1 MKLEEPDRVPIG
13 ELDYD
18 QRLLSNATGIPVEQV
33 FPDEGVGDLRMRK
46 IRNRVEALSTLIEKL
61 YMDFVPV
68 GEVSPIGWR
77 PRMIDENTWVDEWGA
92 KWRYRDGIKWYV
104 GGALKGAE
112 DFQSLE
118 FPDPHAPGRMDEA
131 ERLVK
136 RFKGK
141 RALFGGLVGQK
152 IPHLARGLDGYTVDL
167 YRSPRLAKRFMEV
180 TTKYNIEIGKL
191 LIDQG
196 VDMICMGG
204 DLAGKDGPLMSLNQ
218 FREVFAP
225 AIREPTEAFHKRGVP
240 VIKHSDGNLNPIMD
254 DLIATGVDA
263 VHSLEPLAGMN
274 IAEIKAKYGDRV
286 CLLGNI
292 DCSHTLT
299 LKPLRQV
306 EREVK
311 ECINAAS
318 PGGGHILSSSNCFHA
333 AVKLENV
340 LAMIRAGR
348 KYGKYP
354 IT

>member
-1 MKLEEPDRVPIG
+1 MNLEEPDRVPIG

-18 QRLLSNATGIPVEQV
+18 QRILSSATGISVEQV
-33 FPDEGVGDLRMRK
+33 LPGEGEKDLRARK

-61 YMDFVPV
+61 DMDFVPV

-77 PRMIDENTWVDEWGA
+77 TKMIDENTWVDEWGA
-92 KWRYRDGIKWYV
+92 KWRYRDGIKWYM
-104 GGALKGAE
+104 GGALKRAE

-118 FPDPHAPGRMDEA
+118 FPDPYAPGRMDEA
-131 ERLVK
+131 EMLVK
-136 RFKGK
+136 KFKGK
-141 RALFGGLVGQK
+141 KALFGGLVGQK

-196 VDMICMGG
+196 VDVICMGG
-204 DLAGKDGPLMSLNQ
+204 DLAEKGGPLMSLKQ

-225 AIREPTEAFHKRGVP
+225 AIRDPTEAFHKRGVP
-240 VIKHSDGNLNPIMD
+240 VIKHSDGNLNLIMD
-254 DLIATGVDA
+254 DLIATGIDA
-263 VHSLEPLAGMN
+263 VHSLEPMAGMK
-274 IAEIKAKYGDRV
+274 IAEIKAKYGDQI

-299 LKPLRQV
+299 LKTLRQV
-306 EREVK
+306 EKEVK
-311 ECINAAS
+311 ECLSVAS

-333 AVKLENV
+333 AIKLENG

>member
-1 MKLEEPDRVPIG
+1 MNLEEPDRVPIG

-18 QRLLSNATGIPVEQV
+18 QRLLSRATGISVEQV
-33 FPDEGVGDLRMRK
+33 FPGEGEKDLRTRK

-61 YMDFVPV
+61 DMDFVPV
-68 GEVSPIGWR
+68 SEASPLGWR
-77 PRMIDENTWVDEWGA
+77 PKMIDENTWVDEWGA

-104 GGALKGAE
+104 GGALKRAE

-118 FPDPHAPGRMDEA
+118 SPDPYAPGRMDEA
-131 ERLVK
+131 EMLVK

-141 RALFGGLVGQK
+141 RALFGCLVGPK
-152 IPHLARGLDGYTVDL
+152 IPHLARGLDGYTLDL
-167 YRSPRLAKRFMEV
+167 YRNPHLAKKFMEV
-180 TTKYNIEIGKL
+180 TTKYNTEIGKL
-191 LIDQG
+191 LTDQG
-196 VDMICMGG
+196 VDVICITG
-204 DLAGKDGPLMSLNQ
+204 DLAGKDGPLMALNQ

-225 AIREPTEAFHKRGVP
+225 AIRDPTDTFHKRGVP

-274 IAEIKAKYGDRV
+274 IAEIKAKYGDQV

-306 EREVK
+306 EKEVK
-311 ECINAAS
+311 ECISVAS

-333 AVKLENV
+333 AVKLENA